1 MTCVRVCLFPLVV
14 LGLAGCGGPPEQ
26 TAAPEQAP
34 AAPAPA
40 AAEAEV
46 SKPAPPGEM
55 IARGVFTGRSGK
67 PMAKARLMLG
77 EISGDNVFRFAR
89 IRLVAKVPTAVADA
103 DGKFEFKGFT
113 PGVYTIV
120 YQPAGSAGIVPVEI
134 PIRTLSGT
142 TDSIAPLLR
151 GFELGRET
159 PFGKR
164 PWGTYFTLLE
174 GHTLYSEGPKMRIW
188 NATARYSQGNAH
200 VEVRRGEPWTAR
212 LDGAS
217 EIRFEAWSF

>member
-1 MTCVRVCLFPLVV
+1 MKSVPAWMFPILV
-14 LGLAGCGGPPEQ
+14 LALAGCGGPPQQ
-26 TAAPEQAP
+26 TGTPE
-34 AAPAPA
+34 PAPA
-40 AAEAEV
+40 GAPPAVEAEAP
-46 SKPAPPGEM
+46 KPTSPAEM
-55 IARGVFTGRSGK
+55 IARGVFLGRGGK

-77 EISGDNVFRFAR
+77 EISGDDVFRYAR
-89 IRLVAKVPTAVADA
+89 IRLVAKVATAVADA
-103 DGKFEFKGFT
+103 EGKFEFKGFT
-113 PGVYTIV
+113 PGAYTIV

-174 GHTLYSEGPKMRIW
+174 GHTLYSDGPKMRIW
-188 NATARYSQGNAH
+188 NATARYTQGGVH
-200 VEVRRGEPWTAR
+200 VEMRRGEPWTAR
-212 LDGAS
+212 LDAGS

>member
-1 MTCVRVCLFPLVV
+1 MKTTPVWLFPIVV
-14 LGLAGCGGPPEQ
+14 LALTGCGG
-26 TAAPEQAP
+26 APEPP
-34 AAPAPA
+34 ATP
-40 AAEAEV
+40 E
-46 SKPAPPGEM
+46 PAPPAVPPAAGAEAPKPTSPAEM
-55 IARGVFTGRSGK
+55 IARGLFLGRSGK

-77 EISGDNVFRFAR
+77 EISGDDVFRYAR
-89 IRLVAKVPTAVADA
+89 IRLVAKVATAVADSE
-103 DGKFEFKGFT
+103 GKFEFKGFT

-120 YQPAGSAGIVPVEI
+120 YQPGGSAGIVPVEI

-174 GHTLYSEGPKMRIW
+174 GHTLYSDGPKMRIW
-188 NATARYSQGNAH
+188 NATARYSQGGAH
-200 VEVRRGEPWTAR
+200 VEMRRGEPWLTH
-212 LDGAS
+212 LDAGS

>member
-1 MTCVRVCLFPLVV
+1 MKPRPAWLLPIVV
-14 LGLAGCGGPPEQ
+14 LALAECGGPPQQ
-26 TAAPEQAP
+26 TATPEPAPS
-34 AAPAPA
+34 AAPPA
-40 AAEAEV
+40 VEAEV
-46 SKPAPPGEM
+46 PKPTSPAEM
-55 IARGVFTGRSGK
+55 IARGLFVGRSGK
-67 PMAKARLMLG
+67 PMARARLMLAD
-77 EISGDNVFRFAR
+77 ISGDDVFRYAR
-89 IRLVAKVPTAVADA
+89 IRLVAKVATAVADA

-120 YQPAGSAGIVPVEI
+120 YQPPGSAGIVPVEI

-164 PWGTYFTLLE
+164 AWGTYFTLLD
-174 GHTLYSEGPKMRIW
+174 GHTLYSDGPKMRIW
-188 NATARYSQGNAH
+188 NATARYAQGGAH
-200 VEVRRGEPWTAR
+200 LEMRRGEPWTAR
-212 LDGAS
+212 LDAGS

>member
-1 MTCVRVCLFPLVV
+1 MKSLFLWLLLTVV
-14 LGLAGCGGPPEQ
+14 LSLAGCAGPSEQ
-26 TAAPEQAP
+26 SAAPEPAP

-40 AAEAEV
+40 AEAEPP
-46 SKPAPPGEM
+46 KPVPPAEM
-55 IARGVFTGRSGK
+55 IARGIFVGRSGK

-77 EISGDNVFRFAR
+77 EISGDDVFRYAR
-89 IRLVAKVPTAVADA
+89 IRLVAKVATAVADA
-103 DGKFEFKGFT
+103 EGKFEFKGFA

-188 NATARYSQGNAH
+188 NATARYTQGGAH
-200 VEVRRGEPWTAR
+200 VEVRRGEPWTAK
-212 LDGAS
+212 LDAGG